1 MVSMK
6 DIAEKCNVSVA
17 TVSKALNGYS
27 DIGKKKREEI
37 QTAAREMGYFPNSSA
52 RALKTNR
59 TYDLGILFSDNL
71 HSGLT
76 HDYFAAILDSFKVTA
91 EARGY
96 DITFTSMNMIAN
108 RRMSYY
114 EHCRYRGLDGVVI
127 ANIDFTTPEVLEL
140 VRSNLP
146 VVTVDFIF
154 DGRIAIV
161 SDNVKGMKDLVD
173 YVCGMGHRK
182 IAYIHGDD
190 NSVTRDRVSSF
201 HRALY
206 LHGIETPDS
215 YIKISRYRD
224 GETTMHRMEE
234 LLNLSDRP
242 TCVFT
247 PDDFSAVGAYH
258 AVQEAGLR
266 IPEDI
271 SIVGYDGI
279 AVSQALFPRLTTIRQ
294 DTKTIGQQAAEELIA
309 LIETPKTTLI
319 EKRLIEGKL
328 IEGGSVLRIPQDCV

>member
-6 DIAEKCNVSVA
+6 DIAKRCNVSVA

-27 DIGKKKREEI
+27 DIGKQKREEI
-37 QTAAREMGYFPNSSA
+37 QAVAKEMGYFPNSSA

-59 TYDLGILFSDNL
+59 SYDLGILFSDSL

-91 EARGY
+91 EERGY
-96 DITFTSMNMIAN
+96 DITFTSMNMVAN

-140 VRSNLP
+140 VRSTLP
-146 VVTVDFIF
+146 VVTVDFTF
-154 DGRIAIV
+154 DGRIAVV

-173 YVCGMGHRK
+173 YVCRKGHRR
-182 IAYIHGDD
+182 IAYIHGDE
-190 NSVTRDRVSSF
+190 NSVTRDRLSSF

-206 LHGIETPDS
+206 YHGISVPDS
-215 YIKISRYRD
+215 YICKSRYRD
-224 GETTMHRMEE
+224 VDTTRKRAEE
-234 LLNLSDRP
+234 LLALPERP
-242 TCVFT
+242 TCIFT

-258 AVQEAGLR
+258 AAQEAGLR
-266 IPEDI
+266 VPEDI
-271 SIVGYDGI
+271 SFVGYDGI
-279 AVSQALFPRLTTIRQ
+279 PISQALYPKLTTMRQ
-294 DTKTIGQQAAEELIA
+294 DTKQIGEKAARKLIS

-319 EKRLIEGKL
+319 EKWLIDGTFV
-328 IEGGSVLRIPQDCV
+328 EGGSVQDLSAQS

>member
-6 DIAEKCNVSVA
+6 DIADRCNVSVA
-17 TVSKALNGYS
+17 TVSKALNDYS
-27 DIGKKKREEI
+27 DIGKQKKEHI
-37 QTAAREMGYFPNSSA
+37 QAVAKEMGYFPNSSA

-91 EARGY
+91 ENRGY
-96 DITFTSMNMIAN
+96 DITFTSMNMVAN

-140 VRSNLP
+140 VRSSLP
-146 VVTVDFIF
+146 VVTIDFTF

-161 SDNVKGMKDLVD
+161 SDNVKGMRDLVD
-173 YVCGMGHRK
+173 YVCGMGHKK
-182 IAYIHGDD
+182 IAYIHGDE

-201 HRALY
+201 HRTLY
-206 LHGIETPDS
+206 FHGISAPDA
-215 YIKISRYRD
+215 YILKSRYRD
-224 GETTMHRMEE
+224 DEMTMRRMEE
-234 LLNLSDRP
+234 LLQLKDRP

-247 PDDFSAVGAYH
+247 PDDYSAVGAYH

-279 AVSQALFPRLTTIRQ
+279 PMSQALYPKLTTLKQ
-294 DTKTIGQQAAEELIA
+294 DTKEIGEKAAKELIA

-319 EKRLIEGKL
+319 EKCLIEGHL
-328 IEGGSVLRIPQDCV
+328 LEGGSVQKLA